1 VRKVF
6 ASGNIAVAE
15 AAMTAGLKFYA
26 GYPITPSS
34 DLMEYLAE
42 ELPRRGGVVIQMED
56 EIASINAII
65 GASNAGVKSM
75 TATSG
80 PGLSLMAEGIG
91 LAVITETPIVIAHV
105 MRAGPSTGVPTKT
118 TQSDIF
124 MVRWLTH
131 GDYIIPSFAP
141 WSVQEAFDLTIKA
154 FNTSE
159 KLRTPVFI
167 LSDAILAHV
176 WEPLVVKEPGEVE
189 IIERKTP
196 RSKEGYMPYLPDE
209 DLVPPM
215 APFGKGYKVLVESL
229 VHDEKGYYAP
239 NNEKYKQL
247 VTRLNAK
254 ITRNIDWLFEYEG
267 FFLDDADIVLVA
279 YGSVARTVFAL
290 AKQLRSSGLR
300 TGLFRPK
307 TLWPLHEK
315 VLRERLKGRKIIV
328 VENNIGKLALDVE
341 RILCDKEVYKAPVL
355 NLESPTLK
363 EVKEAVMQW
372 L

>member
-1 VRKVF
+1 VKKVF

-15 AAMTAGLKFYA
+15 GAMTAGLKFYA

-65 GASNAGVKSM
+65 GASNAGAKAM

-118 TQSDIF
+118 TQSDIY
-124 MVRWLTH
+124 MVRWLAH

-189 IIERKTP
+189 IIDRKP
-196 RSKEGYMPYLPDE
+196 PKSREGYMPYLPDE

-229 VHDEKGYYAP
+229 IHDEKGYYAP
-239 NNEKYKQL
+239 NNEKYREL
-247 VTRLNAK
+247 VTRLNVK
-254 ITRNIDWLFEYEG
+254 IIRNLDWLFEYEG
-267 FFLDDADIVLVA
+267 FFLEDAETVFVA

-290 AKQLRSSGLR
+290 TKQLRNG
-300 TGLFRPK
+300 GIKAGFFRPK

-315 VLRERLKGRKIIV
+315 VMRETIKGRKIIV
-328 VENNIGKLALDVE
+328 VENNLGKLAMDVQ
-341 RILCDKEVYKAPVL
+341 RIMCDRDVYQAPVL

>member
-1 VRKVF
+1 VKRMF
-6 ASGNIAVAE
+6 ASGNIAIAE
-15 AAMTAGLKFYA
+15 GAMTAGLKFYA

-42 ELPRRGGVVIQMED
+42 KLPQRGGVVIQMED

-91 LAVITETPIVIAHV
+91 LAVITETPVVIAHV

-131 GDYIIPSFAP
+131 GDYVIPSFAP
-141 WSVQEAFDLTIKA
+141 WSVQEAYDLTIKA

-189 IIERKTP
+189 IINRKTP
-196 RSKEGYMPYLPDE
+196 RSKEEYLPYMAE
-209 DLVPPM
+209 DDMIPPM
-215 APFGKGYKVLVESL
+215 APFGQGYKVLVESL
-229 VHDEKGYYAP
+229 VHDERGYYAP
-239 NNEKYKQL
+239 NNEKYKSL
-247 VTRLNAK
+247 VARLFNK
-254 ITRNIDWLFEYEG
+254 ISSNVDWIFEYEEY
-267 FFLDDADIVLVA
+267 FLDDAETVFIA
-279 YGSVARTVFAL
+279 FGSVARTVFAL
-290 AKQLRSSGLR
+290 TKHLRSSGYR
-300 TGLFRPK
+300 VGMFRPK
-307 TLWPLHEK
+307 TLWPLNEK
-315 VLRERLKGRKIIV
+315 VFKERIKGRRIIV
-328 VENNIGKLALDVE
+328 VENNLGKLVMDVE
-341 RILCDKEVYKAPVL
+341 RIMCDREVHEASVL

-363 EVKEAVMQW
+363 EIKEVVMQW